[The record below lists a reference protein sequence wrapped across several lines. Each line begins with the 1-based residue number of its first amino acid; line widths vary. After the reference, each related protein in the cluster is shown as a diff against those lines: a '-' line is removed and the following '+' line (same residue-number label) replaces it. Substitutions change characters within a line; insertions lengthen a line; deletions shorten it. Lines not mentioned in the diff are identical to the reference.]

1 MSTLFESE
9 TIILLLSAIVAFAS
23 VMAFVLP
30 FIKRNKGDAR
40 RREIAERRNELSREQ
55 REELARK
62 RSRERPLARV
72 NMMKQ
77 LLERFNLSRLAASP
91 ELRRKL
97 MIAGYRQQSA
107 VLTFIF
113 LRFGLALGFLVLA
126 ILFFLLDKDSEL
138 TGTVRSGIVFFAGLV
153 GFYLPA
159 LLVKSITQ
167 KRQDEMRLA
176 FPDAVDLLVICVQ
189 AGLSIEAAFAR
200 VTEEISSTSEALS
213 QEISLT
219 AAELAFLGDR
229 HKAYANFAERTG
241 LEGAKSLG
249 TALSQADKYG
259 TPVGTALKVL
269 SEESRNE
276 RMSRA
281 ETKAASLP
289 AQLTVPM
296 ILFFLPVLFIVII
309 GPAVLQ
315 FLVS

>member
-1 MSTLFESE
+1 
-9 TIILLLSAIVAFAS
+9 
-23 VMAFVLP
+23 MAFVLP

-55 REELARK
+55 REELVRK

-138 TGTVRSGIVFFAGLV
+138 TGIVRSGIVFFAGLV

>member
-55 REELARK
+55 REELVRK

-213 QEISLT
+213 
-219 AAELAFLGDR
+219 G
-229 HKAYANFAERTG
+229 K
-241 LEGAKSLG
+241 
-249 TALSQADKYG
+249 
-259 TPVGTALKVL
+259 
-269 SEESRNE
+269 
-276 RMSRA
+276 
-281 ETKAASLP
+281 
-289 AQLTVPM
+289 
-296 ILFFLPVLFIVII
+296 
-309 GPAVLQ
+309 
-315 FLVS
+315 

>member
-1 MSTLFESE
+1 
-9 TIILLLSAIVAFAS
+9 
-23 VMAFVLP
+23 MAFVLP

-55 REELARK
+55 REELERK

-97 MIAGYRQQSA
+97 MIAGYRQQST

-138 TGTVRSGIVFFAGLV
+138 TATVRSGIVFIAGLV

>member
-1 MSTLFESE
+1 MSTLLESE

-55 REELARK
+55 REELERK

-97 MIAGYRQQSA
+97 MIAGYRQQST

-138 TGTVRSGIVFFAGLV
+138 TATVRSGIVFIAGLV

>member
-40 RREIAERRNELSREQ
+40 RRQIAERRNELSREQ
-55 REELARK
+55 REELVRK

-97 MIAGYRQQSA
+97 MIAGYRQQST

-138 TGTVRSGIVFFAGLV
+138 TGTVRSGIVFIAGLV

-200 VTEEISSTSEALS
+200 VTEEIASTSEALS

>member
-1 MSTLFESE
+1 MSTLLESE

-55 REELARK
+55 REELERK

-97 MIAGYRQQSA
+97 MIAGYRQQST

-138 TGTVRSGIVFFAGLV
+138 TVTVRSGIVSIAGLV

>member
-40 RREIAERRNELSREQ
+40 RRQISERRNELSREQ
-55 REELARK
+55 REELVRK

-97 MIAGYRQQSA
+97 MIAGYRQQCA

-296 ILFFLPVLFIVII
+296 ILFFLQVLFIVII
-309 GPAVLQ
+309 GTAVLQ

>member
-1 MSTLFESE
+1 MLRLSKG
-9 TIILLLSAIVAFAS
+9 ILY
-23 VMAFVLP
+23 
-30 FIKRNKGDAR
+30 
-40 RREIAERRNELSREQ
+40 
-55 REELARK
+55 
-62 RSRERPLARV
+62 
-72 NMMKQ
+72 
-77 LLERFNLSRLAASP
+77 LEA
-91 ELRRKL
+91 K
-97 MIAGYRQQSA
+97 
-107 VLTFIF
+107 
-113 LRFGLALGFLVLA
+113 AL
-126 ILFFLLDKDSEL
+126 IS
-138 TGTVRSGIVFFAGLV
+138 SGIVFFAGLV

-176 FPDAVDLLVICVQ
+176 FPDAVDMLVICVQ

-309 GPAVLQ
+309 GPPVLQ

>member
-138 TGTVRSGIVFFAGLV
+138 TGTIRTCIIFFAGLV

>member
-40 RREIAERRNELSREQ
+40 RRQIAERRNELSREQ
-55 REELARK
+55 REELVRK

-113 LRFGLALGFLVLA
+113 LRFGLALGFLVMA

-138 TGTVRSGIVFFAGLV
+138 TGIVRSGIVFFAGLV

-176 FPDAVDLLVICVQ
+176 FPDAGDLLVICVQ

-269 SEESRNE
+269 SEESRNG

>member
-40 RREIAERRNELSREQ
+40 RRQIAERRNELSREQ
-55 REELARK
+55 REELVRK

-138 TGTVRSGIVFFAGLV
+138 TGTVRSCIIFFAGLV
-153 GFYLPA
+153 GFYIPA
-159 LLVKSITQ
+159 LLVKRITQ
-167 KRQDEMRLA
+167 KRQAEMRLA
-176 FPDAVDLLVICVQ
+176 FPAAVDLLVICVQ

-200 VTEEISSTSEALS
+200 VTEEISGTSEALS

-259 TPVGTALKVL
+259 TPVGTALKGL

-281 ETKAASLP
+281 ETKAAGLP

>member
-1 MSTLFESE
+1 MSTLLESE

-55 REELARK
+55 REELERK

-97 MIAGYRQQSA
+97 MIAGYRQQST

-138 TGTVRSGIVFFAGLV
+138 TGTVRSGIVFIAGLV